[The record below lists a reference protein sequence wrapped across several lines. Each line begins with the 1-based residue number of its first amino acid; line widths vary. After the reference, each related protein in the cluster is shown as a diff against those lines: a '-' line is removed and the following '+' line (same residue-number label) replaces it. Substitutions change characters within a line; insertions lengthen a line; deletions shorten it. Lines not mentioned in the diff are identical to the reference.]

1 MRKITLLALFCSM
14 ALTSLTGQDYNSGA
28 GSTGAAVLK
37 HPVAVVAVPAGGSS
51 MQIPAF
57 IEKLEIWKN
66 MKTEEGVA
74 LPVEEWATTLDLLKE
89 KLADSNVI
97 RVMELPAADMIKSR
111 IAMPDYLLMAKF
123 GTTPDGGKRIFL
135 RLADPCSGAV
145 LSSSSASGGKFE
157 EAIAKAMK
165 NIENDAAMC
174 AWRCR
179 VSEVSGTTMIINRG
193 RIDGVRNGDTFQ
205 GWKITA
211 DKDAATSAMPDEL
224 VLMKYGKKTGQ
235 YKVIEEGKL
244 FSKVE
249 PVGDAQVLATG
260 DVLEQP
266 EIWLKDKKRESRAK
280 RVWDKIYDKKNNN

>member
-1 MRKITLLALFCSM
+1 MTKIVSLFVFMFTFLLLPLS
-14 ALTSLTGQDYNSGA
+14 GQDYNSGA
-28 GSTGAAVLK
+28 GSGSAAVLK
-37 HPVAVVAVPAGGSS
+37 HPVAVIAVPAGGNA

-74 LPVEEWATTLDLLKE
+74 LPVEEWATTIDLLKQ
-89 KLADSNVI
+89 KIADSNAI
-97 RVMELPAADMIKSR
+97 RVMELPASAENSKTR

-123 GTTPDGGKRIFL
+123 GTTPDGGKRVFL

-145 LSSSSASGGKFE
+145 VSSSSAFGAKFE
-157 EAIAKAMK
+157 DAIDKAMRT
-165 NIENDAAMC
+165 IENDAAMC

-179 VSEVSGTTMIINRG
+179 ISEVSGNAMIINRG
-193 RIDGVRNGDTFQ
+193 RIDGVRAGDTFQ
-205 GWKITA
+205 GWKITS
-211 DKDAATSAMPDEL
+211 DSKIDITVPDEL
-224 VLMKYGKKTGQ
+224 LLMKYGQKTGK

-249 PVGDAQVLATG
+249 AVGDAPLLAAG

-266 EIWLKDKKRESRAK
+266 DIWLKDKKRESRAK
-280 RVWDKIYDKKNNN
+280 RVWDKIYDKNSK